1 MRQIIEIASFYMSDH
16 EVTRGE
22 YKAVMGSDPSKADAY
37 DKDEN

>member
-16 EVTRGE
+16 EVTRRE